1 MELMGAAL
9 ALVRRTAGIPTLW
22 PPFLKVALPLVSQ
35 AVWLL
40 LCIYSYEV
48 EAV

>member
-1 MELMGAAL
+1 MELMGVAL